1 MAKFYAKDFSVTIG
15 AVDLSSSIN
24 SVELTLEA
32 DDIETTNFGSSGYRE
47 RIAGMATGSLQIDF
61 MQDYGAGAVEAT
73 LAPLF
78 GTNVAFTIKPTSAA
92 VGTANPSYS
101 GTVVVTQ
108 ATPVSGAVGD
118 LSTFSVQWPLSGSV
132 TKATA

>member
-32 DDIETTNFGSSGYRE
+32 DDIETTTFGSSGYRT
-47 RIAGMATGSLQIDF
+47 RIAGLATGSLKIDF

-101 GTVVVTQ
+101 GTAVVVQ